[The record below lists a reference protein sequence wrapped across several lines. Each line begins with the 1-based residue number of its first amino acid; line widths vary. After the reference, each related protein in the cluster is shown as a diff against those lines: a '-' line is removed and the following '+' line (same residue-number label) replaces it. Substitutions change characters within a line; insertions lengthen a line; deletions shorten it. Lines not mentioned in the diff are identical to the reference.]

1 MYILYCTNTIML
13 TVHNVS
19 AIQSLVLSMA
29 CRLFMIPYI
38 DMSGEWVRGRVC
50 TCVCVSRIK
59 REQLHAEVERGRR

>member
-1 MYILYCTNTIML
+1 ML

-50 TCVCVSRIK
+50 TCVC
-59 REQLHAEVERGRR
+59 E